1 MNGCGC
7 QTCVKAG
14 ALWKTRL
21 PDRCQKGHIPFLLS
35 ISLIHIII
43 VVLKVQELLAIIAQF
58 LSNSLQGQ
66 LSLQTPKQYWARPC
80 LTERLSLAVM
90 TGDDVHF
97 LSHFFSRN
105 FTDSKYHT
113 CPRSGLCCPRTVSC
127 TPLCSTPGLTLLL
140 EAQHFILCSRI
151 NCALTSDY

>member
-7 QTCVKAG
+7 QTCVKAR
-14 ALWKTRL
+14 ALWKTQL

-35 ISLIHIII
+35 ISLIHKII

-58 LSNSLQGQ
+58 ISNSLQGQ

-80 LTERLSLAVM
+80 LTERLSLVVM

-97 LSHFFSRN
+97 LSHFFFPETSPTRN
-105 FTDSKYHT
+105 ITHAPVLGFAVREQYRVLHSAQ
-113 CPRSGLCCPRTVSC
+113 
-127 TPLCSTPGLTLLL
+127 LLV
-140 EAQHFILCSRI
+140 
-151 NCALTSDY
+151 

>member
-35 ISLIHIII
+35 ISLIHKII

-97 LSHFFSRN
+97 LSHFFFPKLHRLEISHMPPFWALLSEN
-105 FTDSKYHT
+105 SIVY
-113 CPRSGLCCPRTVSC
+113 S
-127 TPLCSTPGLTLLL
+127 TLLNSWSNVITGGSTL
-140 EAQHFILCSRI
+140 YFVFK
-151 NCALTSDY
+151 N